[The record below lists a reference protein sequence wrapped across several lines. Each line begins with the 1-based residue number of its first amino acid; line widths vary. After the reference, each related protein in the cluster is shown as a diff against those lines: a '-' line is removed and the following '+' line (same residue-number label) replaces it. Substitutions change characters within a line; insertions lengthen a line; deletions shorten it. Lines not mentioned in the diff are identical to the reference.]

1 MFNRAAG
8 SLTIDDHASAIDDE
22 AEIIA
27 RATLDRQAI
36 APLYNRYLPA
46 VYRYCYAR
54 LGSREAA
61 EDLTSLVFA
70 RALAALP
77 TYRGGSFAAWLF
89 TIARNAVSNASR
101 RAPDRSLTEI
111 DVIDATPTPE
121 ELAIVSDEHRRLW
134 ELLRRLSAD
143 QRQVVELRL
152 AGLSGPEIAR
162 VLGRSHTSV
171 RSLQFRAV
179 ARLREL
185 MQRDQEDDDGRH

>member
-1 MFNRAAG
+1 MLNRATAG
-8 SLTIDDHASAIDDE
+8 SIEVGRQASDQDDE
-22 AEIIA
+22 AELVA
-27 RATLDRQAI
+27 RARVDRQAF
-36 APLYNRYLPA
+36 APLYNRYLPP
-46 VYRYCYAR
+46 VYRYCFAR
-54 LGSREAA
+54 MRSPEAA

-70 RALAALP
+70 NALAALS

-101 RAPDRSLTEI
+101 RTPDHPLTDL

-121 ELAIVSDEHRRLW
+121 ELAIASDEHRLLW
-134 ELLRRLSAD
+134 ELLEYLSAD

-171 RSLQFRAV
+171 RSLQFRAI
-179 ARLREL
+179 ARLRDLIRSE
-185 MQRDQEDDDGRH
+185 EDADDR